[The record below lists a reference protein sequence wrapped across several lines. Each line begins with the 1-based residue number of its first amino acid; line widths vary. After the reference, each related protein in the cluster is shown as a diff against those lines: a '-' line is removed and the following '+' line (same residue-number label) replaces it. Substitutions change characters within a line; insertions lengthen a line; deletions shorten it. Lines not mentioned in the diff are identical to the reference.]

1 MAERRIAARHKSFL
15 RGKIYFN
22 KRLSTVDCLVR
33 DISATG
39 ARLIFSQ
46 AVTTPDTIELY
57 IPQKDETLR
66 ADVQWRNGTEV
77 GVSFPAAEGALEPGV
92 EGGDLTARV
101 ERLEAEIVALKRM
114 LKRLK
119 GDIGRPETD
128 AA

>member
-1 MAERRIAARHKSFL
+1 M
-15 RGKIYFN
+15 
-22 KRLSTVDCLVR
+22 
-33 DISATG
+33 
-39 ARLIFSQ
+39 
-46 AVTTPDTIELY
+46 
-57 IPQKDETLR
+57 
-66 ADVQWRNGTEV
+66 QWRNGTEV

>member
-1 MAERRIAARHKSFL
+1 MGERRVAARHKSFL
-15 RGKIYFN
+15 RGKVYFN
-22 KRLSTVDCLVR
+22 KRLSTLDCLVR

-39 ARLIFSQ
+39 ARLIFPQ
-46 AVTTPDTIELY
+46 PVTMPDSVELY
-57 IPQKDETLR
+57 IPQKDEMLR
-66 ADVQWRNGTEV
+66 ADVQWRRGEEV
-77 GVSFPAAEGALEPGV
+77 GVAFPAAESAAEPGA

-119 GDIGRPETD
+119 GDIARPEID